1 MPEPIRLSKRLAE
14 MLSCS
19 RRIAEQ
25 YIESGWVKVDG
36 EIVEIMGYRVLP
48 EQQVDIMP
56 EANLAKIAP
65 VTILLHKPSGV
76 EAGAGDDHINSL
88 LQLIT
93 GDTRSADDRSTLT
106 FLRRHL
112 RDLRMVM
119 PLPVNASGLLVFSQ
133 DWRIVRK
140 LVEDAD
146 KVERE
151 YIVEVTGELA
161 SDGLALLNH
170 GLNWNGRPL
179 LPMKVSWQNEQHLR
193 FATKDGQAGQIIGAC
208 EKVGLTVVS
217 IKRIRIGR
225 IPMAKLAVGEW
236 RYLQEYEQ
244 F

>member
-1 MPEPIRLSKRLAE
+1 MPESIRLSKRLVE

-19 RRIAEQ
+19 RREAEQ

-36 EIVEIMGYRVLP
+36 EMVDVMGYRVLP
-48 EQQVDIMP
+48 AQHVEIMP
-56 EANLAKIAP
+56 DADLAKIVP
-65 VTILLHKPSGV
+65 VTILLHKPVGID
-76 EAGAGDDHINSL
+76 ANTGDDNIKPL

-93 GDTRSADDRSTLT
+93 EDTRSADDRSPFT

-119 PLPVNASGLLVFSQ
+119 PLPANASGLLVFSQ

-146 KVERE
+146 KTEQE
-151 YIVEVTGELA
+151 YIVEVIGELMT
-161 SDGLALLNH
+161 DGLALLNH
-170 GLNWNGRPL
+170 GLIWNGRPL
-179 LPMKVSWQNEQHLR
+179 APMKVSWQNEQHLR
-193 FATKDGQAGQIIGAC
+193 FATKGVQAGQITGAC
-208 EKVGLTVVS
+208 EKVGLSVIS

-225 IPMAKLAVGEW
+225 MPMAKLAMGKW
-236 RYLQEYEQ
+236 RYLQGYEQ